1 MAKPGRKTVVEKE
14 SIEDIWKSLTKEQR
28 AFLTKVKLGRKDPVY
43 FAKVLLGIE
52 LHPKQMVWLWM
63 TSKTQLHN
71 ACALG
76 IKLKLWDQTKFKLIL
91 EKNPG
96 MLKNILVP
104 SNRWGKTLVT
114 SVKHIWYNFYKIG
127 VQGDPDHI
135 AQTRCGTLNLS
146 PHSNQCQAAYE
157 YILDILFSKFTF
169 RVPGPD
175 GKMESR
181 VNKCLVE
188 DFYVSDNKQSRAILF
203 KNGTSFKA
211 IPTGED
217 QASSLAGMRFLY
229 LSYDECAQSLHLKQ
243 ELPAKI
249 MSRLIDFGGSMDL
262 ISTPEVDK
270 PSHQYFFHIAKLGLE
285 ADDGWF
291 TLIGNLMDNTFIGDA
306 ERDAVANAI
315 RSTDPAKYRQVVY
328 GEFVT
333 TGKKM
338 FDSVVIERLWDKE
351 KEELPLLNHMYLLCV
366 DWGFAD
372 TGDPT
377 VLYVIDYTPA
387 KIIDKRLGT
396 VVVTNRYRVAYREA
410 IRGGSPFTVIARA
423 RMLQREWNGAR
434 LIHDSGNMGGVMIKK
449 MLAELGVHDVIDFS
463 ASGDKG
469 DMLFCLLVAL
479 TDGRR
484 AEYGKEGVVIEQN
497 PDFGRIR
504 SYYIPELEEQMGN
517 YQYNPDKGVS
527 DKRIEQDDV
536 MALGM
541 GIWWL
546 ERKLNKSNVKM
557 GSFNPLA
564 ATVKDIFP
572 EKTAQALSMHSV
584 TIPEKRIF

>member
-1 MAKPGRKTVVEKE
+1 ME
-14 SIEDIWKSLTKEQR
+14 SIVRSLTKEQR
-28 AFLTKVKLGRKDPVY
+28 EMVRIVKQGRRDPVY
-43 FAKVLLGIE
+43 FAERVLGIE
-52 LHPKQMVWLWM
+52 LHPKQMIWLWI
-63 TSKTQLHN
+63 TTKTQMHN

-76 IKLKLWDQTKFKLIL
+76 IKLKLWDGTKFKEIVA
-91 EKNPG
+91 KNPD
-96 MLKNILVP
+96 MLKNVLVP

-114 SVKHIWYNFYKIG
+114 SVKHLWYLYYKIG
-127 VQGDPDHI
+127 VQGEPSHI

-157 YILDILFSKFTF
+157 YILDILFSKFTY
-169 RVPGPD
+169 RVPDPSAP
-175 GKMESR
+175 GKMISK
-181 VNKCLVE
+181 VNKCLIG
-188 DFYVSDNKQSRAILF
+188 DFYVGDNKQQRAIVF
-203 KNGTSFKA
+203 KNGTSFRA

-229 LSYDECAQSLHLKQ
+229 ISYDECAQSLHLKQ

-249 MSRLIDFGGSMDL
+249 MSRLIDFGGAMDL

-270 PSHQYFFHIAKLGLE
+270 PSHQYFFHIAKLGLD

-291 TLIGNLMDNTFIGDA
+291 TLIGNLMDNIFLGEV
-306 ERDAVANAI
+306 ERDMVANAI

-338 FDSVVIERLWDKE
+338 FDSIVIERLWDE
-351 KEELPLLNHMYLLCV
+351 MRPRLPALDRTYLECV

-377 VLYVIDYTPA
+377 VIYILDYTETKLPN
-387 KIIDKRLGT
+387 GT
-396 VVVTNRYRVAYREA
+396 TVRNRYRIAYKES
-410 IRGGSPFTVIARA
+410 IRGGSPFTVIARV
-423 RMLQREWNGAR
+423 RMLQREWNGAK

-463 ASGDKG
+463 ASGDKS

-484 AEYGKEGVVIEQN
+484 VSYGKEGEVVEGN

-517 YQYNPDKGVS
+517 YQYNPEKGVT

-541 GIWWL
+541 GVWWL

-557 GSFNPLA
+557 GAFNPLA
-564 ATVKDIFP
+564 PDLKGIFP
-572 EKTAQALSMHSV
+572 DKTTKELSMHSITV
-584 TIPEKRIF
+584 PEKRIF